1 MLHRYMNNKLL
12 YVPITMSEND
22 DKEIINIVRRKQVCI
37 VTEIVVDDVATEFV
51 PSGTQ
56 CNVNIWSFYITRIPA
71 FKRYHS

>member
-1 MLHRYMNNKLL
+1 MNNKLL